1 MMFVPHIN
9 VNRMRK
15 YQLRHLSPI
24 VLLSMMAISLF
35 SCGKNGSNGGS
46 NDSIPTDS
54 SMAASKSSLS
64 TRKIN
69 KGLLFLDISESM
81 KGYTR
86 TEDPIFFGVLSDFI
100 YMDENVIPYFYG
112 KDKEEKTIE
121 DVKNAIK
128 ILNAETF
135 DWAVESKLADMVKD
149 IVRTIENGSVS
160 WGVIVSDGIMSG
172 SNEDIN
178 SRFDKG
184 YNVANRG
191 VLANEIEG
199 AFRGKRDLS
208 ALILRYV
215 APFEGI
221 YYCYNNDK
229 KPLKDVKR
237 PFFAILIG
245 KTWKIEELS
254 RKIER
259 NLVVNEVL
267 FGGGMPFDISLHP
280 LGLMPDKEYR
290 YKIDGDDDLV
300 LVADITKLPDYM
312 KNKEYMERH
321 LVLERVT
328 AQGRKFPMEKGS
340 RGNDGKKQGRY
351 EVSDISTESMQ
362 IKISNPVTLR
372 RHILTASIAY
382 ELPSWIKECSSDK
395 DTAIAKNSEE
405 QRRTFN
411 FRYFAEAFKGLNQG
425 NMVNQQDSIKFK

>member
-1 MMFVPHIN
+1 MFVPHIN

-15 YQLRHLSPI
+15 YQLRRLSPI

-35 SCGKNGSNGGS
+35 SCGKNASNGGC
-46 NDSIPTDS
+46 NDSISTDS

-64 TRKIN
+64 THKIN

-86 TEDPIFFGVLSDFI
+86 TEDPTFFGVLSDFI
-100 YMDENVIPYFYG
+100 YMDEDVIPYFYG
-112 KDKEEKTIE
+112 KDKEEKSIE
-121 DVKNAIK
+121 DIKNAIN
-128 ILNAETF
+128 ILNSKKF
-135 DWAVESKLADMVKD
+135 DWADESKLADMVKD
-149 IVRTIENGSVS
+149 IVRAIANGSVS

-178 SRFDKG
+178 SRPDKG
-184 YNVANRG
+184 YNLANRD
-191 VLANEIEG
+191 VLANEIE
-199 AFRGKRDLS
+199 ASFRGKRDLS

-215 APFEGI
+215 ASFEGI
-221 YYCYNNDK
+221 YYCYNNDTMS
-229 KPLKDVKR
+229 LKAKR

-245 KTWKIEELS
+245 KTWKMEELS

-259 NLVVNEVL
+259 NLVANEVL

-280 LGLMPDKEYR
+280 LRLIPDKEYR

-300 LVADITKLPDYM
+300 LVANITKLPDYM

-321 LVLERVT
+321 LVLERIT
-328 AQGRKFPMEKGS
+328 THGRKFPMEKGS
-340 RGNDGKKQGRY
+340 RGNDGKKHGRY
-351 EVSDISTESMQ
+351 EVSDINTESMQ

-395 DTAIAKNSEE
+395 DTAIAKNNEE